1 MKMQNYFAD
10 TEKQIMKNR
19 SMTNTIDY
27 ARLGILVMDKAR
39 FLHSTGN
46 SATLAIQNALEIKR
60 STMEISSS
68 RKWRM
73 FEAYCWAHWQS
84 VINSRVMTMQGLPTA
99 DAAAFDKVIVNMTAQ
114 IKKEK

>member
-46 SATLAIQNALEIKR
+46 SATLAIVNSIRNQAVKDGNR
-60 STMEISSS
+60 SPS
-68 RKWRM
+68 KV
-73 FEAYCWAHWQS
+73 AH
-84 VINSRVMTMQGLPTA
+84 V
-99 DAAAFDKVIVNMTAQ
+99 
-114 IKKEK
+114 